1 MVTRKKQDKVVPVIV
16 IVMIQKMDNLDN
28 RFTTGI

>member
-28 RFTTGI
+28 RFTTGT